1 MTELVSGEAI
11 EDGYKR
17 SGRKRIE
24 IKLPNLLEDIRS
36 IVVPQSQTDPSFKS
50 TRLYTRLTAA
60 EVRRQLMLTK
70 GYTEQELPTTE
81 TIRQRLNQKNRAV
94 VVNAQTKIRT
104 HSYTSF
110 ESG

>member
-24 IKLPNLLEDIRS
+24 IKLPNLLKDIKA
-36 IVVPQSQTDPSFKS
+36 IVDPQSQTDPSFKT

-60 EVRRQLMLTK
+60 EVRRQLILMK
-70 GYTEQELPTTE
+70 GYTDAELPTTE
-81 TIRQRLNQKNRAV
+81 IIRQRLNQMGFSLKRVRKTKPQKN
-94 VVNAQTKIRT
+94 
-104 HSYTSF
+104 
-110 ESG
+110 